1 MVLYVQPSSFPV
13 FPHTHTQKGKN
24 RTNFNIL
31 FSPHSVLI
39 VLISCW
45 WHLVSDVAI
54 KLKALPVHSVHNRP
68 WRAITASGAGF
79 KERSRH
85 HLHQLTRGGKV
96 SITSD
101 TSKCG
106 SGSLRMKTGAR
117 RGWETGNELKKNQGE
132 GGVCVCVG
140 NVHSLHPLRKHKEK
154 CVQ

>member
-1 MVLYVQPSSFPV
+1 MVLYVQRSSFPV
-13 FPHTHTQKGKN
+13 FPHSQTHPDTHTQGRRTN
-24 RTNFNIL
+24 RTIFNIL

-85 HLHQLTRGGKV
+85 HLHQLTCGGKV

-106 SGSLRMKTGAR
+106 SGSLRMETGAR
-117 RGWETGNELKKNQGE
+117 RGGDEKRGMSSKKFRGKE
-132 GGVCVCVG
+132 VRVC
-140 NVHSLHPLRKHKEK
+140 R
-154 CVQ
+154 